1 LLLVKSHLLSKTL
14 RINILLLLPLHENEM
29 EIPHLME
36 VCELQLVENKVLRK
50 IFG

>member
-1 LLLVKSHLLSKTL
+1 MKM
-14 RINILLLLPLHENEM
+14 M

-36 VCELQLVENKVLRK
+36 VCILQLVENKVLRK